1 MKLTKVLLTAIFVA
15 GVFGV
20 VPVFAQPVVGH
31 FISVGVVGGM
41 GLTDAFSNQ
50 TILGVDTSTHLYSRS
65 KDYIVGPSL
74 EVRLPM
80 HLSVEADGLY
90 RPLTQTGTN
99 TVIPLGTYTY
109 SRTINSWEF
118 PALVKYKFPIPLV
131 RPFVE
136 AGPSFRHVGQ
146 YFGNLLSEKG
156 FTAGVGADLHLGPVH
171 VDPQV
176 RYTRWGNDSN
186 PTSFAVTPKS
196 NANQAELLLGIS
208 F

>member
-1 MKLTKVLLTAIFVA
+1 MKLTKLLLTAILVA
-15 GVFGV
+15 GAPAS

-41 GLTDAFSNQ
+41 GVTDAFSNQ
-50 TILGVDTSTHLYSRS
+50 TIPGAGASTHLYSRA

-90 RPLTQTGTN
+90 RPLTQTTTN
-99 TVIPLGTYTY
+99 TVASLGTFTT

-118 PALVKYKFPIPLV
+118 PILAKYKFSMPLV
-131 RPFVE
+131 SPFVE
-136 AGPSFRHVGQ
+136 AGPSFRHLARFYGD
-146 YFGNLLSEKG
+146 LLAKAG
-156 FTAGVGADLHLGPVH
+156 FTAGVGADLHLGPLH
-171 VDPQV
+171 IDPQI
-176 RYTRWGNDSN
+176 RYTRWGSDSN
-186 PTSFAVTPKS
+186 PTSFAPTPQS